1 MLVFLFKQALK
12 CTFYFYTYS
21 LDLERVLH
29 KLVFCTW
36 SNLVLHIQ

>member
-12 CTFYFYTYS
+12 YTFYFYIYS
-21 LDLERVLH
+21 LDLEPVWH